1 MRTHG
6 LLENSKS
13 TIIRPD
19 SIHSG
24 ANLILLIQ
32 TCIGTHKGLSRLFPE
47 DFTPKIST
55 GIVVLQIILEV

>member
-1 MRTHG
+1 M
-6 LLENSKS
+6 LENSKS
-13 TIIRPD
+13 TIIRPG

-32 TCIGTHKGLSRLFPE
+32 TCIGTHQGLSRLFPE

-55 GIVVLQIILEV
+55 GIVILQIILEV